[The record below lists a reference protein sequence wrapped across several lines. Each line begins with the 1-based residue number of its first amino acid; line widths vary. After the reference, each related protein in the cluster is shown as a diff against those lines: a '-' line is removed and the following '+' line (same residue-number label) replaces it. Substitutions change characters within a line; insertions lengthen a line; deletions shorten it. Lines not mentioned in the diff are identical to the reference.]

1 MTGKWV
7 EWELRAGVFGR
18 FEGREGGGQGRGL
31 GFWAIFRIFCEFPE
45 SRFSGKRYNK
55 RHRFSLR
62 RGVFWGGRY
71 KKRHRRSFLVRR
83 LGTAGHDREMGGVG
97 AACGRF
103 GAV

>member
-7 EWELRAGVFGR
+7 EWELRAGVLGR

-45 SRFSGKRYNK
+45 SPFSGKRYNK

-62 RGVFWGGRY
+62 RGVFWRGALQEASLLWLGR
-71 KKRHRRSFLVRR
+71 RGSFDAGVTTSDTRGWGRR
-83 LGTAGHDREMGGVG
+83 GVQV
-97 AACGRF
+97 GR
-103 GAV
+103 